1 MKTKNIMIA
10 LTLLTTGTAW
20 AEDFPK
26 DSLKVVDIEEVVVI
40 ATPKENRKLRELPVA
55 TTLLSQKDM
64 QANQVHSVKNLT
76 GIVPNLFIPDYGS
89 KLTTSIYIRGIGSRI
104 NTPSVGLYVDN
115 IPYIDKSA
123 FDFNYA
129 DIERIV
135 EAFREICAVDCK
147 EDGVQFACDKIEPQN
162 ITEFKDYHGIRL
174 SIPVTMDSIA
184 QVLTMDI
191 GFGDVVT
198 PHPVSLDYPLLLEGL
213 PEASIL
219 AYSTETVIAEK
230 MHAIIDLADQSSR
243 MKDYYDI
250 YHLLTSFQYDTAI
263 LQDAIN
269 HTFENRH
276 TPYNADTMFFR
287 EDFPNHPQMQVR
299 WTAFLRKATIN
310 SALSFPEVAR
320 WLQDTLRPYWTAY
333 GRMQH

>member
-1 MKTKNIMIA
+1 MAKQ
-10 LTLLTTGTAW
+10 
-20 AEDFPK
+20 
-26 DSLKVVDIEEVVVI
+26 EEVFYQTILTRYFQERLLYRISQTRYRENFYLKGGALMYAYERFAARPTLDIDFLGTRISNDGTRI
-40 ATPKENRKLRELPVA
+40 A
-55 TTLLSQKDM
+55 
-64 QANQVHSVKNLT
+64 
-76 GIVPNLFIPDYGS
+76 
-89 KLTTSIYIRGIGSRI
+89 
-104 NTPSVGLYVDN
+104 
-115 IPYIDKSA
+115 
-123 FDFNYA
+123 
-129 DIERIV
+129 
-135 EAFREICAVDCK
+135 EAFREICSVNYK
-147 EDGVQFACDKIEPQN
+147 EDGVQYDCDKIVTQN
-162 ITEFKDYHGIRL
+162 ITEFKDYHGVRL
-174 SIPVTMDSIA
+174 SIPVTMDTIA
-184 QVLTMDI
+184 QVLTMDV

-198 PHPVSLDYPLLLEGL
+198 PHPVALDYPLLLEGL

-250 YHLLTSFQYDTAI
+250 YHLLTSFQYDASI

-287 EDFPNHPQMQVR
+287 EDFPNNPQMEVR
-299 WTAFLRKATIN
+299 WTAFLRKAAIN
-310 SALSFPEVAR
+310 SALSFPEVVR

>member
-1 MKTKNIMIA
+1 MSEIKNYGKSIR
-10 LTLLTTGTAW
+10 TRLLNVA
-20 AEDFPK
+20 K
-26 DSLKVVDIEEVVVI
+26 QEEVFYQTI
-40 ATPKENRKLRELPVA
+40 LTRYFQERLLYRISQTRYRNNFYLKGGALMYAYERFAARP
-55 TTLLSQKDM
+55 TLD
-64 QANQVHSVKNLT
+64 
-76 GIVPNLFIPDYGS
+76 
-89 KLTTSIYIRGIGSRI
+89 
-104 NTPSVGLYVDN
+104 
-115 IPYIDKSA
+115 IDFLGTHISN
-123 FDFNYA
+123 DG
-129 DIERIV
+129 ERIV

-162 ITEFKDYHGIRL
+162 ITEFKDYHGVRL
-174 SIPVTMDSIA
+174 SIPVTMDTIA
-184 QVLTMDI
+184 QVLTMDV

-250 YHLLTSFQYDTAI
+250 HHLLTSFQYDTAI

-310 SALSFPEVAR
+310 SALSFPEVVR
-320 WLQDTLRPYWTAY
+320 WLQDTLRPYWTEY